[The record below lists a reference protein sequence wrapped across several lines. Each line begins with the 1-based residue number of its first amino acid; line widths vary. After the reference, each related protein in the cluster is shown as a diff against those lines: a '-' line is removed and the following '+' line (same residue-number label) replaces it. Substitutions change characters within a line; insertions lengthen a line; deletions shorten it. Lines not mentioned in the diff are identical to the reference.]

1 MERTKFNEL
10 MEKTFDRLRELNS
23 TKGVE
28 YSGHEDV
35 LSDFREVARAIGI
48 SPEQALMT
56 YATKHW
62 RAINHYA
69 QEGATLSEPIE
80 GRIHDLQ
87 LYMQLLLAMVEDG
100 KPPEAIPPQGYDE
113 HLDAQRT
120 RSRAV
125 RGGPTSVSVIAQRE
139 EAS

>member
-1 MERTKFNEL
+1 MERTQFNAL

-35 LSDFREVARAIGI
+35 LSDFRDVARAIGI

-69 QEGATLSEPIE
+69 QAGKTLSEPIE

-87 LYMQLLLAMVEDG
+87 LYMQLLLAMVEDA
-100 KPPEAIPPQGYDE
+100 KPKDPVARPRYDGFSRPSHLTSPSAI
-113 HLDAQRT
+113 A
-120 RSRAV
+120 
-125 RGGPTSVSVIAQRE
+125 RE
-139 EAS
+139 EEE